1 MKDLRG
7 PIDAVLS
14 PASSSLD
21 GAQLSSGP
29 EGASIGVRTELP
41 AVDFFSL
48 TRERLEQVL
57 EERFALPAFRA
68 TQLFDWVYRKR
79 VQDFAQMTN
88 VAKPLRDLLAQ
99 GFFFPAI
106 VARER
111 HLSGDG
117 TRKYLFEVEQADL
130 VETVMIKQPARM
142 TLCVSS
148 QVGCA
153 MGCRFCRTATMGL
166 RRQLGASEI
175 IRQVLGV
182 IDDAVHFG
190 DMFQNMVFMGMGEPL
205 HNFEGVTTALR
216 ILKDGAGLGLSGRKI
231 TISSVGLVPAIE
243 AFGREGIDVNLAIS
257 LNATDDETRSRIMPI
272 NRKYPI
278 ERLLQ
283 CLRDYPLPR
292 RKRITIEYVM
302 LAGVNDREED
312 LRRLPRLLQGLPVKV
327 NLIPYNPNAGLDFQT
342 PSNETISR
350 WQREIMRH
358 GMETTVRWS
367 KGKDIDAAC
376 GQLVTES
383 KRKAPVRAARSILS
397 ESATAESLPLEAP

>member
-1 MKDLRG
+1 MVAPL
-7 PIDAVLS
+7 
-14 PASSSLD
+14 
-21 GAQLSSGP
+21 
-29 EGASIGVRTELP
+29 
-41 AVDFFSL
+41 DFFSL
-48 TRERLEQVL
+48 TRADLEQVL

-68 TQLFDWVYRKR
+68 TQLFEWVYKRR
-79 VQDFAQMTN
+79 VQDFGLMSN
-88 VAKPLRDLLAQ
+88 IAKGLRTQLAE
-99 GFFFPAI
+99 GLEFPAI
-106 VARER
+106 ETRER
-111 HLSGDG
+111 QLSADG
-117 TRKYLFEVEQADL
+117 TRKYLFAVSEGDL
-130 VETVMIKQPARM
+130 VETVMIKQPTRM

-166 RRQLGASEI
+166 RRQLGVSEI
-175 IRQVLGV
+175 VRQVLGV
-182 IDDAVHFG
+182 IDDAQHFG

-205 HNFEGVTTALR
+205 HNFEGVTKTLR

-243 AFGREGIDVNLAIS
+243 AFGKEGIDVNLAIS
-257 LNATDDETRSRIMPI
+257 LNATDNQTRDQIMPI

-302 LAGVNDREED
+302 LAGVNDRDED
-312 LRRLPRLLQGLPVKV
+312 LKRLPRLLQGIPVKV
-327 NLIPYNPNAGLDFQT
+327 NLIPYNPNAGLGFTT
-342 PSNETISR
+342 PTEATIQR

-358 GMETTVRWS
+358 GVETTVRWS

-383 KRKAPVRAARSILS
+383 KRQGRRSPTSLAGSVAQAEAA
-397 ESATAESLPLEAP
+397 A

>member
-1 MKDLRG
+1 MS
-7 PIDAVLS
+7 DASETPLAAPVEAPPSSTELEGT
-14 PASSSLD
+14 SSSCVTLAGD
-21 GAQLSSGP
+21 DVLRDP
-29 EGASIGVRTELP
+29 VR
-41 AVDFFSL
+41 VDFFSL
-48 TRERLEQVL
+48 SRAALEGML

-68 TQLFDWVYRKR
+68 AQLFDWVYRKR
-79 VQDFAQMTN
+79 VQNFADMTN
-88 VAKPLRDLLAQ
+88 IAKPLRDLLAS
-99 GFFFPAI
+99 GLYFPPI
-106 VARER
+106 SSKER
-111 HLSGDG
+111 QLSEDG
-117 TRKYLFEVEQADL
+117 TRKYLFEVEQKDL
-130 VETVMIKQPARM
+130 VETVMIKQPTRM

-182 IDDAVHFG
+182 IDDAKEFG

-205 HNFEGVTTALR
+205 HNYEGVTTALR
-216 ILKDGAGLGLSGRKI
+216 ILRDGQGVGLAGRKI

-243 AFGREGIDVNLAIS
+243 AFGREGLDVNLAIS
-257 LNATDDETRSRIMPI
+257 LNATDDDTRSSIMPL

-302 LAGVNDREED
+302 LAGVNDRDED
-312 LRRLPRLLQGLPVKV
+312 LKRLPKLLRGIPVKV

-350 WQREIMRH
+350 WQREIVRQ
-358 GMETTVRWS
+358 GVETTVRWS

-383 KRKAPVRAARSILS
+383 KRKAPTRLGASKALQV
-397 ESATAESLPLEAP
+397 ESPVEAPL